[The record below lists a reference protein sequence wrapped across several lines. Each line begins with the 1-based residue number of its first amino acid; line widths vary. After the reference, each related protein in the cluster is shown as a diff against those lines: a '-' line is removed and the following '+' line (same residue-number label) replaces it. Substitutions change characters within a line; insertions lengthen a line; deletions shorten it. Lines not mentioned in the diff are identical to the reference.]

1 MHSYP
6 ISDKIAFKF
15 HPQEKYK
22 GRKRMALPKMTRIQ
36 QQFEAPV
43 LTDLPAA
50 IHAELDRINAATI
63 VKPGETVAIT
73 AGSRGVANVDIAVKA
88 TVEYLKGLGAKPFVV
103 PAMGSHGGATAEG
116 QRSVLEHYGITEET
130 VGAPVKATMEVV
142 ELGKTADGLPVFFDR
157 YAAEADHV
165 VPLNRIKAHT
175 DFNGSIES
183 GLMKMMVIGLGKQQ
197 GANLY
202 HRAFFQYSFEHVIM
216 AVGGFIL
223 NTGKIAFGLG
233 LIENAHEDT
242 AKAVAIPAAQLL
254 QSERELLVEA
264 KSLMGRLPFD
274 ELDLLIV
281 DWTGKNISGTGMDT
295 NVIGRMMQNFEPE
308 PAKPAIL
315 RIFVRDLTEESD
327 GNATGIGLADFT
339 TTRLVDKIDRHSTYM
354 NGITALGP
362 QKSKIPFYYDTDREA
377 IEVALDTIGLTEPED
392 ARVIRIESTL
402 RLTELDIS
410 EVLLEDA
417 QLHSRLEVIGETQ
430 PFEFDAAGNL
440 LPF

>member
-1 MHSYP
+1 
-6 ISDKIAFKF
+6 
-15 HPQEKYK
+15 
-22 GRKRMALPKMTRIQ
+22 MALPKMTRIQ
-36 QQFEAPV
+36 QQFDVPV
-43 LTDLPAA
+43 LDDLPAA
-50 IHAELDRINAATI
+50 IHAELDRINAAAI
-63 VKPGETVAIT
+63 VKPGESVAIT
-73 AGSRGVANVDIAVKA
+73 AGSRGVANVATAVKA
-88 TVEYLKGLGAKPFVV
+88 TADYLKALGAQPFVV
-103 PAMGSHGGATAEG
+103 PAMGSHGGATPEG
-116 QRSVLEHYGITEET
+116 QRSVLEHYGITEAT
-130 VGAPVKATMEVV
+130 VGAPVKATMDVV

-165 VPLNRIKAHT
+165 IPLNRIKAHT

-202 HRAFFQYSFEHVIM
+202 HRAFFQYGFEHIITT
-216 AVGGFIL
+216 VGGFIL
-223 NTGKIAFGLG
+223 DSGKIAFGLG

-242 AKAVAIPAAQLL
+242 AKAVAMPAAQLL
-254 QSERELLVEA
+254 QTERELLVES

-308 PAKPAIL
+308 PVKPAIL

-339 TTRLVDKIDRHSTYM
+339 TTRLVDQIDRHSTYM

-417 QLHSRLEVIGETQ
+417 KLHSRLEVMGETK
-430 PFEFDAAGNL
+430 PFAFDAAGNL

>member
-1 MHSYP
+1 
-6 ISDKIAFKF
+6 
-15 HPQEKYK
+15 
-22 GRKRMALPKMTRIQ
+22 MALPKMTRIQ
-36 QQFEAPV
+36 QQFEVPV
-43 LTDLPAA
+43 LDDLPAA
-50 IHAELDRINAATI
+50 IHAELDRINAAAI
-63 VKPGETVAIT
+63 VKPGETVAVT
-73 AGSRGVANVDIAVKA
+73 AGSRGVANVATAVKA
-88 TVEYLKGLGAKPFVV
+88 TIDYLKALGAHPFVV

-116 QRSVLEHYGITEET
+116 QRSVLEHYGITEAT
-130 VGAPVKATMEVV
+130 VGAPVKATMDVV
-142 ELGKTADGLPVFFDR
+142 ELGKTADGLPVFLDR

-165 VPLNRIKAHT
+165 IPLNRIKAHT

-202 HRAFFQYSFEHVIM
+202 HRAFFQYGFEHVITT
-216 AVGGFIL
+216 VGGFIL
-223 NTGKIAFGLG
+223 DSGKIAFGLG

-242 AKAVAIPAAQLL
+242 AKAVALQAAQLL
-254 QSERELLVEA
+254 QTERELLVEA

-327 GNATGIGLADFT
+327 GNATGIGLADFA

-377 IEVALDTIGLTEPED
+377 IEVALNTIGLTEPED

-417 QLHSRLEVIGETQ
+417 KLHSRLEVIGQTK
-430 PFEFDAAGNL
+430 PFAFDSAGNL

>member
-1 MHSYP
+1 MV
-6 ISDKIAFKF
+6 
-15 HPQEKYK
+15 
-22 GRKRMALPKMTRIQ
+22 LPKMTRIQ
-36 QQFEAPV
+36 QQFDAPV
-43 LTDLPAA
+43 LTDLPLA
-50 IHAELDRINAATI
+50 IHGELDRINAAAI

-88 TVEYLKGLGAKPFVV
+88 TVDYLKGIGAHPFVV

-116 QRSVLEHYGITEET
+116 QRSVLAHYGITEET
-130 VGAPVKATMEVV
+130 VGAPVKAGMEVV

-202 HRAFFQYSFEHVIM
+202 HRAFFQYGFEHVITT
-216 AVGGFIL
+216 VGGSIL
-223 NTGKIAFGLG
+223 DTGKIGFGLG

-242 AKAVAIPAAQLL
+242 AKAVALPAAQLL
-254 QSERELLVEA
+254 QGERELLVEA

-274 ELDLLIV
+274 ELDLLII

-295 NVIGRMMQNFEPE
+295 NVIGRMLQNFEPE
-308 PAKPAIL
+308 PTKPAIL
-315 RIFVRDLTEESD
+315 RIFVRDITEESD

-339 TTRLVDKIDRHSTYM
+339 TTRLVEQIDRHSTYM

-377 IEVALDTIGLTEPED
+377 IEVALSTIGLTEPED

-417 QLHSRLEVIGETQ
+417 KLHSRLAVIGETQ
-430 PFEFDAAGNL
+430 PFAFDAVGNL
-440 LPF
+440 QPFE

>member
-1 MHSYP
+1 
-6 ISDKIAFKF
+6 
-15 HPQEKYK
+15 
-22 GRKRMALPKMTRIQ
+22 MALPKMTRIQ
-36 QQFEAPV
+36 QTFEAPV

-50 IHAELDRINAATI
+50 IHTELERINASAI
-63 VKPGETVAIT
+63 IKPGETVAVT
-73 AGSRGVANVDIAVKA
+73 AGSRGVANVATAVKA
-88 TVEYLKGLGAKPFVV
+88 TVDFQKSQNTRGTALCRSSDGKPRWCN
-103 PAMGSHGGATAEG
+103 GGATPEG

-142 ELGKTADGLPVFFDR
+142 ELGKTADGLPVFLDR

-175 DFNGSIES
+175 DFNGSVES
-183 GLMKMMVIGLGKQQ
+183 GVMKMMVIGLGKQE
-197 GANLY
+197 GANFY
-202 HRAFFQYSFEHVIM
+202 HRAFFQYGFEHVIT

-223 NTGKIAFGLG
+223 DSGKIAFGIG

-242 AKAVAIPAAQLL
+242 AKAVAMPAAQLL
-254 QSERELLVEA
+254 QTERELLVEA

-315 RIFVRDLTEESD
+315 RIFVRNLTEESD

-339 TTRLVDKIDRHSTYM
+339 TTRLVDQIDRHSTYM

-362 QKSKIPFYYDTDREA
+362 QKSKIPFYYDTDQEA

-410 EVLLEDA
+410 DVLLEDA
-417 QLHSRLEVIGETQ
+417 KLHSRLEVIGKTK
-430 PFEFDAAGNL
+430 PLPFDATGNL

>member
-1 MHSYP
+1 
-6 ISDKIAFKF
+6 
-15 HPQEKYK
+15 
-22 GRKRMALPKMTRIQ
+22 MALPNMTRIRQ
-36 QQFEAPV
+36 RFEAPV

-50 IHAELDRINAATI
+50 IHAELDRINASVI
-63 VKPGETVAIT
+63 VKPGETVAVT

-88 TVEYLKGLGAKPFVV
+88 TIDYLKALGAKPFVV

-130 VGAPVKATMEVV
+130 MGAPVKATMEVV
-142 ELGKTADGLPVFFDR
+142 ELGKTASGLPVFLDR

-202 HRAFFQYSFEHVIM
+202 HRAFFQYGFEQVITT
-216 AVGGFIL
+216 VGGLIL
-223 NTGKIAFGLG
+223 DTGKIAFGIG

-242 AKAVAIPAAQLL
+242 AKAVAMPAAQLL
-254 QSERELLVEA
+254 QTERELLVEA

-274 ELDLLIV
+274 ELDLLII

-295 NVIGRMMQNFEPE
+295 NIIGRMMQNFEPE

-315 RIFVRDLTEESD
+315 RIFVRDITEESD

-339 TTRLVDKIDRHSTYM
+339 TTRLVDKIDRHATYM

-392 ARVIRIESTL
+392 ARVMRIESTL

-417 QLHSRLEVIGETQ
+417 KLHSRLEVIGETK
-430 PFEFDAAGNL
+430 PLPFDAAGNL

>member
-1 MHSYP
+1 
-6 ISDKIAFKF
+6 
-15 HPQEKYK
+15 
-22 GRKRMALPKMTRIQ
+22 MALPKMTRIQ
-36 QQFEAPV
+36 QQFEVPV
-43 LTDLPAA
+43 LDDLPAA

-73 AGSRGVANVDIAVKA
+73 AGSRGVANVATAVKA
-88 TVEYLKGLGAKPFVV
+88 TVDYLKALGAHPVVV
-103 PAMGSHGGATAEG
+103 PAMGSHGGATSEG
-116 QRSVLEHYGITEET
+116 QRSVLAHYGITEAT
-130 VGAPVKATMEVV
+130 VGAPVKATMDVV

-202 HRAFFQYSFEHVIM
+202 HRAFFQYGFEHIITT
-216 AVGGFIL
+216 VGGFIL
-223 NTGKIAFGLG
+223 DSGKIAFGLG

-242 AKAVAIPAAQLL
+242 AQAVAMPAAQLL
-254 QSERELLVEA
+254 QTERELLVEA

-377 IEVALDTIGLTEPED
+377 IEIALDTIGLTEPED

-402 RLTELDIS
+402 RLTELDVS

-417 QLHSRLEVIGETQ
+417 KLHSRLKVIGETK
-430 PFEFDAAGNL
+430 PLAFDAAGDL

>member
-1 MHSYP
+1 
-6 ISDKIAFKF
+6 
-15 HPQEKYK
+15 
-22 GRKRMALPKMTRIQ
+22 MALPKMTRIR
-36 QQFEAPV
+36 QQFEVPV
-43 LTDLPAA
+43 LDDLPGA
-50 IHAELDRINAATI
+50 IHAELDRINAAAI
-63 VKPGETVAIT
+63 VKPDETVAIT
-73 AGSRGVANVDIAVKA
+73 AGSRGVANVATAVKA
-88 TVEYLKGLGAKPFVV
+88 TVDYLKALGAHPFVV
-103 PAMGSHGGATAEG
+103 PAMGSHGGATSEG
-116 QRSVLEHYGITEET
+116 QRSVLEHYGITEAT
-130 VGAPVKATMEVV
+130 VGAPVKATMDVV

-165 VPLNRIKAHT
+165 IPLNRIKAHT

-202 HRAFFQYSFEHVIM
+202 HRAFFQYGFEHIITT
-216 AVGGFIL
+216 VGGFIL
-223 NTGKIAFGLG
+223 DSGKIAFGLG

-242 AKAVAIPAAQLL
+242 AKAVAMPASQLL
-254 QSERELLVEA
+254 QTERELLVEA

-392 ARVIRIESTL
+392 ARVIRVESTL
-402 RLTELDIS
+402 QLTELDIS

-417 QLHSRLEVIGETQ
+417 KLHSRLEVMGETK
-430 PFEFDAAGNL
+430 PFAFDATGNL

>member
-1 MHSYP
+1 
-6 ISDKIAFKF
+6 
-15 HPQEKYK
+15 
-22 GRKRMALPKMTRIQ
+22 MALPKMVRVRQ
-36 QQFEAPV
+36 HFDAPV
-43 LTDLPAA
+43 LADLTTA
-50 IHAELDRINAATI
+50 IHEDLDRIDAASI
-63 VKPGETVAIT
+63 VRSGETVAIT
-73 AGSRGVANVDIAVKA
+73 AGSRGVANIATAVKA
-88 TVEYLKGLGAKPFVV
+88 TVDYLKGLGAKPFVV

-116 QRSVLEHYGITEET
+116 QRNVLEHYGITETT
-130 VGAPVKATMEVV
+130 VGAPVRATMEVV
-142 ELGKTADGLPVFFDR
+142 ELGTLSHAGTDTIPVFMDR

-183 GLMKMMVIGLGKQQ
+183 GLIKMMVIGLGKQQ
-197 GANLY
+197 GANFY
-202 HRAFFQYSFEHVIM
+202 HRAFFQYGFEQVIT

-223 NTGKIAFGLG
+223 DTGKIAFGLG
-233 LIENAHEDT
+233 LIENAHEQT
-242 AKAVAIPAAQLL
+242 AKAVAIPAAQLM
-254 QSERELLVEA
+254 QTERELLVEA

-281 DWTGKNISGTGMDT
+281 DLAGKNISGTGMDT

-308 PAKPAIL
+308 PLKPQIL
-315 RIFVRDLTEESD
+315 RIFVRDLTGESD

-339 TTRLVDKIDRHSTYM
+339 TTRLVDQIDRHATYM

-377 IEVALDTIGLTEPED
+377 IEVALETIGLTKPEN

-410 EVLLEDA
+410 EVLLKDA
-417 QLHSRLEVIGETQ
+417 QLHSNLEIVGETQ
-430 PFEFDAAGNL
+430 AFEFDTTGNL
-440 LPF
+440 LPLILETH

>member
-1 MHSYP
+1 M
-6 ISDKIAFKF
+6 
-15 HPQEKYK
+15 E
-22 GRKRMALPKMTRIQ
+22 LPKMTRVQ
-36 QQFEAPV
+36 QHFEAPV
-43 LTDLPAA
+43 LADLPAA
-50 IHAELDRINAATI
+50 IHAELDRINAASI
-63 VKPGETVAIT
+63 VSPGETVAIT
-73 AGSRGVANVDIAVKA
+73 AGSRGVANVAMAVKA
-88 TVEYLKGLGAKPFVV
+88 TVDYLKGIGAKPFVV

-116 QRSVLEHYGITEET
+116 QRSVLEHYGITEAN
-130 VGAPVKATMEVV
+130 VGVPVRATMEVV
-142 ELGKTADGLPVFFDR
+142 KLGSLPQAEADDLPVFMDR

-197 GANLY
+197 GANFY
-202 HRAFFQYSFEHVIM
+202 HRAFFQYGFEHVIT
-216 AVGGFIL
+216 AAGSLIL
-223 NTGKIAFGLG
+223 DTGKIAFGLG
-233 LIENAHEDT
+233 LIENAHEET
-242 AKAVAIPAAQLL
+242 AKAVAMPAAQLL
-254 QSERELLVEA
+254 QTERKLLVKA

-281 DWTGKNISGTGMDT
+281 DWAGKNISGTGMDT

-308 PAKPAIL
+308 PLKPAIL

-339 TTRLVDKIDRHSTYM
+339 TTRLVEQIDRHSTYM

-362 QKSKIPFYYDTDREA
+362 QKSKIPFYYDTDTEA
-377 IEVALDTIGLTEPED
+377 IEVALDTIGLTKPEN

-410 EVLLEDA
+410 EVLLKDA
-417 QLHSRLEVIGETQ
+417 ELHSSLEVIGDTL
-430 PFEFDAAGNL
+430 PFEFGTTGNL
-440 LPF
+440 LPFSSETY

>member
-1 MHSYP
+1 
-6 ISDKIAFKF
+6 
-15 HPQEKYK
+15 
-22 GRKRMALPKMTRIQ
+22 MALPKMTRIQ

-43 LTDLPAA
+43 LTALPAT
-50 IHAELDRINAATI
+50 IHAELERINAASI
-63 VKPGETVAIT
+63 VHPGDTVAIT
-73 AGSRGVANVDIAVKA
+73 AGSRGVANVATAVKA
-88 TVEYLKGLGAKPFVV
+88 TADYLKTIGAKPFVI
-103 PAMGSHGGATAEG
+103 PAMGSHGGATPEG

-130 VGAPVKATMEVV
+130 AGVPVKATMDVV
-142 ELGKTADGLPVFFDR
+142 ELGKTELGLPVFLDR
-157 YAAEADHV
+157 LAAEADHV

-183 GLMKMMVIGLGKQQ
+183 GLMKMMVIGLGKQK

-202 HRAFFQYSFEHVIM
+202 HRAFFQYGFENVIT
-216 AVGGFIL
+216 AVGGFML
-223 NTGKIAFGLG
+223 DTGRIAFGIG
-233 LIENAHEDT
+233 LLENAHEQT
-242 AKAVAIPAAQLL
+242 AKAVAMPASQLL
-254 QSERELLVEA
+254 QTERQLLVEA

-281 DWTGKNISGTGMDT
+281 DWVGKNISGTGMDT

-339 TTRLVDKIDRHSTYM
+339 TTRLVNQFDRRATYM

-362 QKSKIPFYYDTDREA
+362 QKSKIPFYYDTDKEA
-377 IEVALDTIGLTEPED
+377 ISVALDTIGLTAPED

-417 QLHSRLEVIGETQ
+417 RLHSSLKVIGAPE
-430 PFEFDAAGNL
+430 PFDFDAAGNL
-440 LPF
+440 LPFSMETPH

>member
-1 MHSYP
+1 
-6 ISDKIAFKF
+6 
-15 HPQEKYK
+15 
-22 GRKRMALPKMTRIQ
+22 MALPNMTRIR

-43 LTDLPAA
+43 LADLPAA
-50 IHAELDRINAATI
+50 IHAELARIDAASI
-63 VKPGETVAIT
+63 ISPGETVAIT

-88 TVEYLKGLGAKPFVV
+88 TVDYLKTLGAKPFVV
-103 PAMGSHGGATAEG
+103 PAMGSHGGATPEG

-183 GLMKMMVIGLGKQQ
+183 GLMKMLVIGLGKQQ

-202 HRAFFQYSFEHVIM
+202 HRAFFQYSFEHVIR

-223 NTGKIAFGLG
+223 DTGKIAFGLG
-233 LIENAHEDT
+233 LIENAHEET
-242 AKAVAIPAAQLL
+242 AKAVAVPAAQLL
-254 QSERELLVEA
+254 QTERELLIEA

-339 TTRLVDKIDRHSTYM
+339 TTRLVDQIDRHSTYM

-402 RLTELDIS
+402 RLTELDVS
-410 EVLLEDA
+410 EVLLEDV
-417 QLHSRLEVIGETQ
+417 QLHSRLEVIGETK
-430 PFEFDAAGNL
+430 PFAFDAAGNL

>member
-1 MHSYP
+1 
-6 ISDKIAFKF
+6 
-15 HPQEKYK
+15 
-22 GRKRMALPKMTRIQ
+22 MALPKMTRIQ

-73 AGSRGVANVDIAVKA
+73 AGSRGVANVDVAVKA
-88 TVEYLKGLGAKPFVV
+88 TVDYLKGLGAKPFVV

-130 VGAPVKATMEVV
+130 VGAPVKATMDVV

-197 GANLY
+197 GANFY
-202 HRAFFQYSFEHVIM
+202 HRAFFQYSFEHVIR

-223 NTGKIAFGLG
+223 DTGKIAFGLG

-417 QLHSRLEVIGETQ
+417 KLHSRLAVIGETQ

>member
-1 MHSYP
+1 
-6 ISDKIAFKF
+6 
-15 HPQEKYK
+15 
-22 GRKRMALPKMTRIQ
+22 MALPKMTRIQ
-36 QQFEAPV
+36 QQFDVPV
-43 LTDLPAA
+43 LDDLPAA
-50 IHAELDRINAATI
+50 IHAELDRINAAAI

-73 AGSRGVANVDIAVKA
+73 AGSRGVANVATAVKA
-88 TVEYLKGLGAKPFVV
+88 TVDYLKALGAQPFVV
-103 PAMGSHGGATAEG
+103 PAMGSHGGATPEG
-116 QRSVLEHYGITEET
+116 QRSVLEHYGITEAT
-130 VGAPVKATMEVV
+130 VGAPVKATMDVV

-165 VPLNRIKAHT
+165 IPLNRIKAHT

-202 HRAFFQYSFEHVIM
+202 HRAFFQYGFEHIITT
-216 AVGGFIL
+216 VGGFIL
-223 NTGKIAFGLG
+223 DSGKIAFGLG

-242 AKAVAIPAAQLL
+242 AKAVAMPAAQLL
-254 QSERELLVEA
+254 QTERELLVES

-308 PAKPAIL
+308 PVKPAIL

-339 TTRLVDKIDRHSTYM
+339 TTRLVDQIDRHSTYM

-417 QLHSRLEVIGETQ
+417 KLHSRLEVMGETK
-430 PFEFDAAGNL
+430 PLAFDAAGNL

>member
-1 MHSYP
+1 
-6 ISDKIAFKF
+6 
-15 HPQEKYK
+15 
-22 GRKRMALPKMTRIQ
+22 MALPKMTRIQ

-43 LTDLPAA
+43 LTALPAT
-50 IHAELDRINAATI
+50 IHAELERINATSI
-63 VKPGETVAIT
+63 VRPGDTVAIT
-73 AGSRGVANVDIAVKA
+73 AGSRGVANVATAVKA
-88 TVEYLKGLGAKPFVV
+88 TADYLKTIGAKPFVI
-103 PAMGSHGGATAEG
+103 PAMGSHGGATPEG

-130 VGAPVKATMEVV
+130 AGVPVKATMDVV
-142 ELGKTADGLPVFFDR
+142 ELGTTELGLPVFLDR
-157 YAAEADHV
+157 LAAEADYV

-183 GLMKMMVIGLGKQQ
+183 GLMKMMVIGLGKQK

-202 HRAFFQYSFEHVIM
+202 HRAFFQYGFENVIT
-216 AVGGFIL
+216 AVGGFML
-223 NTGKIAFGLG
+223 DTGRIAFGIG
-233 LIENAHEDT
+233 LLENAHEQT
-242 AKAVAIPAAQLL
+242 AKAVAMPASQLL
-254 QSERELLVEA
+254 QTERQLLVEA

-281 DWTGKNISGTGMDT
+281 DWVGKNISGTGMDT

-339 TTRLVDKIDRHSTYM
+339 TTRLVNQFDRRATYM

-362 QKSKIPFYYDTDREA
+362 QKSKIPFYYDTDKEA
-377 IEVALDTIGLTEPED
+377 ISVALDTIGLTAPED

-410 EVLLEDA
+410 EALLEDA
-417 QLHSRLEVIGETQ
+417 RLHSSLKVIGEPE
-430 PFEFDAAGNL
+430 PFDFDAAGNL
-440 LPF
+440 LPFSMETPH

>member
-1 MHSYP
+1 
-6 ISDKIAFKF
+6 
-15 HPQEKYK
+15 
-22 GRKRMALPKMTRIQ
+22 MALPKMTRIQ
-36 QQFEAPV
+36 QQFEVPV
-43 LTDLPAA
+43 LDDLPAA
-50 IHAELDRINAATI
+50 IHAELDRINAAAI

-73 AGSRGVANVDIAVKA
+73 AGSRGVANVATAVKA
-88 TVEYLKGLGAKPFVV
+88 TVDYLKALGAYPFVV
-103 PAMGSHGGATAEG
+103 PAMGSHGGATSEG
-116 QRSVLEHYGITEET
+116 QRSVLEHYGITEAT
-130 VGAPVKATMEVV
+130 VGAPVKATMDVV

-165 VPLNRIKAHT
+165 IPLNRIKAHT

-202 HRAFFQYSFEHVIM
+202 HRAFFQYGFEHIITT
-216 AVGGFIL
+216 VGGFIL
-223 NTGKIAFGLG
+223 DSGKIAFGLG

-242 AKAVAIPAAQLL
+242 AKAVAMPAAQLL
-254 QSERELLVEA
+254 QTERELLVEA

-339 TTRLVDKIDRHSTYM
+339 TTRLVDQIDRHSTYM

-417 QLHSRLEVIGETQ
+417 KLHSRLEVMGETK
-430 PFEFDAAGNL
+430 PFAFDATGNL

>member
-1 MHSYP
+1 
-6 ISDKIAFKF
+6 
-15 HPQEKYK
+15 
-22 GRKRMALPKMTRIQ
+22 MALPKMARVRQ
-36 QQFEAPV
+36 HFEAPV
-43 LTDLPAA
+43 LTDLPAS
-50 IHAELDRINAATI
+50 IQAELDRIDAASI
-63 VKPGETVAIT
+63 VRPGESVAIT
-73 AGSRGVANVDIAVKA
+73 AGSRGVANIATAVKA
-88 TVEYLKGLGAKPFVV
+88 TVEYLKGIDAKPIVI
-103 PAMGSHGGATAEG
+103 PAMGSHGGATSEG
-116 QRSVLEHYGITEET
+116 QRTVLEHYGITEKT

-142 ELGKTADGLPVFFDR
+142 ELGTLQHAGADDLPVFMDR

-197 GANLY
+197 GANFY
-202 HRAFFQYSFEHVIM
+202 HRAFFQYGFEHVIT
-216 AVGGFIL
+216 AAGSFIL
-223 NTGKIAFGLG
+223 DTGKIAFGLG
-233 LIENAHEDT
+233 LIENAHEET
-242 AKAVAIPAAQLL
+242 SKVVAMPAAQILHT
-254 QSERELLVEA
+254 ERELLVEA

-274 ELDLLIV
+274 ELDLLII
-281 DWTGKNISGTGMDT
+281 DWVGKNISGTGMDT

-308 PAKPAIL
+308 PLKPAIL

-339 TTRLVDKIDRHSTYM
+339 TTRLVEQIDRHATYT

-377 IEVALDTIGLTEPED
+377 IEVALDTIGLTKPEN

-410 EVLLEDA
+410 EALLKDA
-417 QLHSRLEVIGETQ
+417 QLHSSLEVIGETL
-430 PFEFDAAGNL
+430 PFEFDTTDNL
-440 LPF
+440 LPFVSETH

>member
-1 MHSYP
+1 MT
-6 ISDKIAFKF
+6 
-15 HPQEKYK
+15 
-22 GRKRMALPKMTRIQ
+22 LPKMTRIQ
-36 QQFEAPV
+36 QQFEVPV
-43 LTDLPAA
+43 LDDLPAA
-50 IHAELDRINAATI
+50 IHAELDRINAAAI
-63 VKPGETVAIT
+63 VKPGETVAVT
-73 AGSRGVANVDIAVKA
+73 AGSRGVANVATAVKA
-88 TVEYLKGLGAKPFVV
+88 TIDYLKALGAHPFVV
-103 PAMGSHGGATAEG
+103 PAMGSHGGATSEG
-116 QRSVLEHYGITEET
+116 QRSVLEHYGITEAT
-130 VGAPVKATMEVV
+130 VGAPVKATMDVV
-142 ELGKTADGLPVFFDR
+142 ELGKTADGLPVFLDR
-157 YAAEADHV
+157 HAAEADHV
-165 VPLNRIKAHT
+165 IPLNRIKAHT

-183 GLMKMMVIGLGKQQ
+183 GLMKMLVIGLGKQQ

-202 HRAFFQYSFEHVIM
+202 HRAFFQYGFEHIITT
-216 AVGGFIL
+216 VGGFIL
-223 NTGKIAFGLG
+223 DSGKIAFGLG

-242 AKAVAIPAAQLL
+242 AKAVALPAAQLL
-254 QSERELLVEA
+254 QTERELLVEA

-327 GNATGIGLADFT
+327 GNATGIGLADFA

-377 IEVALDTIGLTEPED
+377 IEVALNTIGLTEPED

-417 QLHSRLEVIGETQ
+417 KLYSRLEVIGETK
-430 PFEFDAAGNL
+430 PFAFDSAGNL

>member
-1 MHSYP
+1 
-6 ISDKIAFKF
+6 
-15 HPQEKYK
+15 
-22 GRKRMALPKMTRIQ
+22 MALPNMTRIQ

-50 IHAELDRINAATI
+50 IHTELDRINASAI
-63 VKPGETVAIT
+63 VKPGETVAVT
-73 AGSRGVANVDIAVKA
+73 AGSRGVANVDVAVKA
-88 TVEYLKGLGAKPFVV
+88 TIDYLKGLGAHPFVV

-142 ELGKTADGLPVFFDR
+142 ELGKTASGLPVFLDR

-202 HRAFFQYSFEHVIM
+202 HRAFFQYGFEQVIT
-216 AVGGFIL
+216 AVGGLIL
-223 NTGKIAFGLG
+223 DTGKIAFGLG

-242 AKAVAIPAAQLL
+242 AKAVAVPAAQLL
-254 QSERELLVEA
+254 QTERELLVEA

-274 ELDLLIV
+274 ELDLLII

-315 RIFVRDLTEESD
+315 RIFVRDITEESD

-339 TTRLVDKIDRHSTYM
+339 TTRLVDKIDRHATYM

-362 QKSKIPFYYDTDREA
+362 QKSKIPFYYDTDQEA
-377 IEVALDTIGLTEPED
+377 IAVALDTIGLTEPED

-410 EVLLEDA
+410 KVLLEDA
-417 QLHSRLEVIGETQ
+417 KLHSGLEVIGETKPL
-430 PFEFDAAGNL
+430 PFDDAGNL
-440 LPF
+440 IPF

>member
-1 MHSYP
+1 
-6 ISDKIAFKF
+6 
-15 HPQEKYK
+15 
-22 GRKRMALPKMTRIQ
+22 MALPKMTRIRQ
-36 QQFEAPV
+36 AFEAPV
-43 LTDLPAA
+43 LANLPAA
-50 IHAELDRINAATI
+50 IHAELDRINASAI
-63 VKPGETVAIT
+63 VNPGETVAVT
-73 AGSRGVANVDIAVKA
+73 AGSRGVANVAAAVKA
-88 TVEYLKGLGAKPFVV
+88 TIDYLKALGADPFVV

-116 QRSVLEHYGITEET
+116 QRAVLEHYGITETT
-130 VGAPVKATMEVV
+130 VGAPVKATMDVV
-142 ELGKTADGLPVFFDR
+142 ELGKTADGLPVYFDR

-165 VPLNRIKAHT
+165 IPLNRIKAHT

-183 GLMKMMVIGLGKQQ
+183 GLMKMMVIGLGKQH

-202 HRAFFQYSFEHVIM
+202 HRAFFQYGFEQVIT

-223 NTGKIAFGLG
+223 DSGKIAFGLG
-233 LIENAHEDT
+233 LIENAYEDT
-242 AKAVAIPAAQLL
+242 AKAVAMAASQLL
-254 QSERELLVEA
+254 QTERELLVEA
-264 KSLMGRLPFD
+264 KALMGRLPFD

-281 DWTGKNISGTGMDT
+281 DWVGKNISGTGMDT

-315 RIFVRDLTEESD
+315 RIFARDLTEESD

-339 TTRLVDKIDRHSTYM
+339 TTRLVEAIDRPATYM

-377 IEVALDTIGLTEPED
+377 MEVALHTIGLTEPEM

-417 QLHSRLEVIGETQ
+417 KLHSRLKVSGKTK
-430 PFEFDAAGNL
+430 PFAFDATGNL

>member
-1 MHSYP
+1 
-6 ISDKIAFKF
+6 
-15 HPQEKYK
+15 
-22 GRKRMALPKMTRIQ
+22 MALPKMVRVRQ
-36 QQFEAPV
+36 HFDAPV

-50 IHAELDRINAATI
+50 IHEELDRIETVAI
-63 VKPGETVAIT
+63 VKPGDTVAVT
-73 AGSRGVANVDIAVKA
+73 AGSRGVANIATAAKAIVD
-88 TVEYLKGLGAKPFVV
+88 YLKKIGAKPFIV

-116 QRSVLEHYGITEET
+116 QRTVLEHYGITEEA
-130 VGAPVKATMEVV
+130 VGAPVKASMDVV
-142 ELGKTADGLPVFFDR
+142 ELGTLPQAGTDDLPVFMDK
-157 YAAEADHV
+157 YASEADHI

-197 GANLY
+197 GANYY
-202 HRAFFQYSFEHVIM
+202 HRAFFQYGFEHVIT

-223 NTGKIAFGLG
+223 DTGKIAFGVG

-242 AKAVAIPAAQLL
+242 AKVVAIPATKLL
-254 QSERELLVEA
+254 QTERELLVEA
-264 KSLMGRLPFD
+264 KAMMGKLPFD

-281 DWTGKNISGTGMDT
+281 DWAGKNISGTGMDT

-308 PAKPAIL
+308 PLKPAIL

-339 TTRLVDKIDRHSTYM
+339 TTRLVDKIDRHATYM

-362 QKSKIPFYYDTDREA
+362 QKSKIPFYYDTDHEA
-377 IEVALDTIGLTEPED
+377 IDVALNTIGLTKPEN

-402 RLTELDIS
+402 RLTELDLS
-410 EVLLEDA
+410 EALLKDA
-417 QLHSRLEVIGETQ
+417 QLHSNLEVVGDLQ
-430 PFEFDAAGNL
+430 SYEFDADGNL
-440 LPF
+440 LPFTLETH

>member
-1 MHSYP
+1 
-6 ISDKIAFKF
+6 
-15 HPQEKYK
+15 
-22 GRKRMALPKMTRIQ
+22 MALPKMTRIQ

-50 IHAELDRINAATI
+50 IHTELDRINAATI

-88 TVEYLKGLGAKPFVV
+88 TVDYLKGLGTKPFVV

-202 HRAFFQYSFEHVIM
+202 HRAFFQYSFEHVIT
-216 AVGGFIL
+216 AVGRVIL
-223 NTGKIAFGLG
+223 DTEKIAFGLG

-242 AKAVAIPAAQLL
+242 AKAVAMPAAQLL

-315 RIFVRDLTEESD
+315 RIFVRDLTAESD

-402 RLTELDIS
+402 RLTDLDIS

-417 QLHSRLEVIGETQ
+417 QLHSRLEVIGETK